1 MTIAVKRIL
10 LVTRDVQFAID
21 VKRALESLGEYAVTP
36 VTEARNAIEQLRRKS
51 HHLVMLDIEDLAIAP
66 AVMIDL
72 IRARQG
78 DIAIV
83 LAPDNPTAHGLAQ
96 EYGVQGVVDIPVAS
110 RSLIPVLEGSLRD
123 IYEALPQTVRLPAVD
138 IQEDTANIE
147 ALVDDLLVDQAMP
160 SYTLQKLQA
169 SYRLLHPTDEGLK
182 ADSAPDGVEL
192 VIESSDDGDT
202 IRYRHLKRDEQERAT
217 ASKQDE
223 DTPLSAPGEQT
234 TVRDLGRAL
243 SNRALGSSEYVTT
256 VPDAQHAG
264 ADNLGRVLR
273 EVEDDNTTIE
283 SLSGLGLYENVGGHL
298 SGDIGRDSQVQNRSG
313 FVRQTGLLQENLP
326 LVDPHP
332 KLDQTTLPAG
342 YHHADEM
349 AATEA
354 ALSLSATS
362 DTVADGSMPVP
373 LVGKVDDPFVRQV
386 AVVMTQTM
394 TELTADATLLTRENA
409 LLAYSGVLPPDNL
422 EALRDIISDDWA
434 AEQGKAR
441 LRFLTLPKDGGQ
453 FMLYSKGTIDGLTL
467 SLIFAGNKSLSAINS
482 QGDRMLQALAEAP
495 TVDVNSDDDDL
506 DTRPV
511 HAIATATDAS
521 AGTTQAFTFVW
532 LVADRATQLSQNV
545 AKQLVFWLEVQ
556 LNSLG
561 WTVRRID
568 VHQDFVYLVADVP
581 EGAAP
586 EQLVQDLLA
595 RSNRIARSGDQ
606 TLPLEL
612 WSDAYLVLQ
621 PGRDL
626 DMRELQGFLRFVR
639 ADR

>member
-169 SYRLLHPTDEGLK
+169 SYRLLHPTEEGGK

-223 DTPLSAPGEQT
+223 DTPLSP
-234 TVRDLGRAL
+234 RRA
-243 SNRALGSSEYVTT
+243 
-256 VPDAQHAG
+256 
-264 ADNLGRVLR
+264 
-273 EVEDDNTTIE
+273 
-283 SLSGLGLYENVGGHL
+283 
-298 SGDIGRDSQVQNRSG
+298 
-313 FVRQTGLLQENLP
+313 
-326 LVDPHP
+326 
-332 KLDQTTLPAG
+332 
-342 YHHADEM
+342 YH
-349 AATEA
+349 
-354 ALSLSATS
+354 S
-362 DTVADGSMPVP
+362 
-373 LVGKVDDPFVRQV
+373 
-386 AVVMTQTM
+386 
-394 TELTADATLLTRENA
+394 
-409 LLAYSGVLPPDNL
+409 
-422 EALRDIISDDWA
+422 
-434 AEQGKAR
+434 
-441 LRFLTLPKDGGQ
+441 
-453 FMLYSKGTIDGLTL
+453 
-467 SLIFAGNKSLSAINS
+467 
-482 QGDRMLQALAEAP
+482 
-495 TVDVNSDDDDL
+495 
-506 DTRPV
+506 
-511 HAIATATDAS
+511 
-521 AGTTQAFTFVW
+521 
-532 LVADRATQLSQNV
+532 
-545 AKQLVFWLEVQ
+545 
-556 LNSLG
+556 
-561 WTVRRID
+561 
-568 VHQDFVYLVADVP
+568 
-581 EGAAP
+581 
-586 EQLVQDLLA
+586 
-595 RSNRIARSGDQ
+595 ARSG
-606 TLPLEL
+606 
-612 WSDAYLVLQ
+612 
-621 PGRDL
+621 PGTVESGTWIVGIRND
-626 DMRELQGFLRFVR
+626 R
-639 ADR
+639 ARCTTRRR

>member
-96 EYGVQGVVDIPVAS
+96 EYGIQGVVDIPVAS
-110 RSLIPVLEGSLRD
+110 RSLIPILEGSLRD

-147 ALVDDLLVDQAMP
+147 ALVDDLLVDQVMP

-182 ADSAPDGVEL
+182 ADSAPGGVEL

-202 IRYRHLKRDEQERAT
+202 IHYRHLKRDERERAT

-223 DTPLSAPGEQT
+223 DTPLSSPGEQT

-256 VPDAQHAG
+256 VPNAQHAG

-283 SLSGLGLYENVGGHL
+283 SLSGLGRYESVGGR
-298 SGDIGRDSQVQNRSG
+298 SSDDISRDSQLHDRSG

-342 YHHADEM
+342 YHNADEM
-349 AATEA
+349 AATDAE
-354 ALSLSATS
+354 LSLPATS
-362 DTVADGSMPVP
+362 DTVADGSMHVP
-373 LVGKVDDPFVRQV
+373 LYGKVDDPFVRQV

-394 TELTADATLLTRENA
+394 TELTAKATLLTRENSMV
-409 LLAYSGVLPPDNL
+409 AYSGALQPDDL
-422 EALRDIISDDWA
+422 KALRDLINDDWA

-441 LRFLTLPKDGGQ
+441 LRFLTLPTGGRQ

-482 QGDRMLQALAEAP
+482 QGDRMLQALAEVP
-495 TVDVNSDDDDL
+495 TVDVNANDDDL
-506 DTRPV
+506 DTKPG
-511 HAIATATDAS
+511 HAIAPATDTS
-521 AGTTQAFTFVW
+521 AGTTQALTFVW
-532 LVADRATQLSQNV
+532 LVADPATQLSQNV

-568 VHQDFVYLVADVP
+568 VHQDFVYLVAVVP

-595 RSNRIARSGDQ
+595 RSNRIARSEDQ
-606 TLPLEL
+606 TLPPEL
-612 WSDAYLVLQ
+612 WSDAYMILQ

>member
-96 EYGVQGVVDIPVAS
+96 EYGVQGVVGIPVAS

-223 DTPLSAPGEQT
+223 DTPLSATGEHT

-243 SNRALGSSEYVTT
+243 SNPALESSEYLTT

-283 SLSGLGLYENVGGHL
+283 SLSGLGLYENVGGNS
-298 SGDIGRDSQVQNRSG
+298 SGDISRDSQLQNRSG

-326 LVDPHP
+326 LVDPLP

-342 YHHADEM
+342 YHDADEM
-349 AATEA
+349 AATDA
-354 ALSLSATS
+354 ARSLTATS

-394 TELTADATLLTRENA
+394 TELTAEATLLTRENA
-409 LLAYSGVLPPDNL
+409 MLAYSGALPPDDL
-422 EALRDIISDDWA
+422 KALRDIINDDWA
-434 AEQGKAR
+434 AELGKAR
-441 LRFLTLPKDGGQ
+441 LRFLTLPKDGRQ

-595 RSNRIARSGDQ
+595 RSNRIARSEDQ